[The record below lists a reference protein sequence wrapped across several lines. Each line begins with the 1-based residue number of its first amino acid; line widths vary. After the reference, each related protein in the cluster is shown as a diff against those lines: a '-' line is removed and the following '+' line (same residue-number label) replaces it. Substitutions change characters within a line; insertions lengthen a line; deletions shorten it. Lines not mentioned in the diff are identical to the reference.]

1 MGIHGGGPFILLP
14 AVLDLRP
21 LVRDAYLAAGSYPLF
36 SARLAARIILGR
48 NRYDETMCMI
58 S

>member
-1 MGIHGGGPFILLP
+1 MEISDVRSFFLLP
-14 AVLDLRP
+14 VVLDLRP
-21 LVRDAYLAAGSYPLF
+21 LGRELLVAGSYPGF
-36 SARLAARIILGR
+36 GPDRLHGLVLGR